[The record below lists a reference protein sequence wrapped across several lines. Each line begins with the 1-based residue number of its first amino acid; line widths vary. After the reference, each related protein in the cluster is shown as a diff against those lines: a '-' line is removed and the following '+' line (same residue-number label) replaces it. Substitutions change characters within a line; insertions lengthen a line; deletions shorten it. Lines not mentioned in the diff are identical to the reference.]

1 MTDHFGESCVKR
13 GVTCCPK
20 LLAAN
25 IKVAIRDGRDDLAEM
40 VQADKEGGTAF
51 YRVCYSPDGGLAD
64 LRQVGGDALERMLY
78 ALCNS
83 MTGTAIT
90 IYTQKMMSG
99 KRYAKKRLSRG
110 QPVARILK

>member
-1 MTDHFGESCVKR
+1 MTDHFVHSCAAR
-13 GVTCCPK
+13 GVTCCPE

-64 LRQVGGDALERMLY
+64 LRQVGGDALERMAY

-99 KRYAKKRLSRG
+99 KRYSKKRLSRG
-110 QPVARILK
+110 QPAIRILK